1 MGVLT
6 MFRAITSHS
15 SAQVAMSA
23 ANNALRRSGSG
34 SASPKIVGPL
44 ASKLK
49 DIRQNTHTNLKLQ
62 LQKSLSPMKFEQA
75 GELAEQIEADEPDFE
90 HLHARVEEFVQSNK
104 NDPEI
109 IVSALKYLN
118 SQLMILSAAERHL
131 KANDSPANQSL
142 MHGLKTLIDHATSR
156 GESIIQ
162 KLSNTTIS
170 PVFTAHPT
178 NFNKPQASA
187 VVLSQLDDIA
197 TPHGNAKVCQELW
210 QTQGV
215 RELKPSVQDE
225 ANQFSSNIRHLHSS
239 GRNIHKQI
247 NQQLSGL
254 PNNLKLSK
262 PLVEA
267 GNWVGGDRDG
277 NPNIDAAVLKDVVK
291 TLSTAAFDY
300 FEQKIG
306 KEKTTQPGSLGNLLS
321 KAGHSESLGLIREKL
336 ARTRA
341 HLVGEGPLP
350 IQGDLYLNA
359 NELLHDLESLN
370 IGNLDTDDKRI
381 VQEKLDLLKLDAD
394 SIGFHGAS
402 TDIRQNSAMNE
413 KTVGELLRRSG
424 GPRNYESLGELEKQ
438 TLLTHLLL
446 DTSKTVLN
454 DAPIDGQ
461 IDNPEFDREIAL
473 IKSYKTIHDSYG
485 PQALKNCI
493 TANTETLSDMLEVML
508 LLKHAGLAD
517 GDGVKMNVVPLIETV
532 DDLHNGPTILNSM
545 LNHPWYRQALQASG
559 NQQQIMV
566 GYSDS
571 NRLDGPL
578 ASSWAVYEGT
588 AKMLEVAKQNGVKLH
603 VFHGRGGTEARGSG
617 DSYAQEIKSGNGASL
632 LTGMRQTEQ
641 GEEVPAKFGTK
652 IISQSNLADMV
663 GSTLETMATGSDQQL
678 AKYANTME
686 LLAQHARD
694 SYQSLYTNPELPQF
708 FQRSTPIEFVGKSNA
723 GSRPASRANSAE
735 GSLVLDKLRAIPW
748 VGAWYQSGSAMPA
761 FFGTG
766 SALKNFVDQSTDTN
780 TTPAQRTEQ
789 LQTMYREWPFF
800 KSFVDRTATALQK
813 ADMQIAQQYAKL
825 APAKSQGVFEKIKNE
840 YELTKEMILNIKQTN
855 DLMDHN
861 PVDAEILTVK
871 KPLTQAAHAMQI
883 GLLKAHQQAGPE
895 IQNKLVEPIVM
906 SMQAIS
912 SSNRFG

>member
-1 MGVLT
+1 
-6 MFRAITSHS
+6 MFRAVASHS
-15 SAQVAMSA
+15 SAQIAMSA
-23 ANNALRRSGSG
+23 GSNALGRSSSG
-34 SASPKIVGPL
+34 SASTRIVGPL

-49 DIRQNTHTNLKLQ
+49 DIRQNTHANLKLQ
-62 LQKSLSPMKFEQA
+62 LQKNLPPLKFEQA
-75 GELAEQIEADEPDFE
+75 CELAEQIETAEPDFNQ
-90 HLHARVEEFVQSNK
+90 LHARVEEFVQRNK
-104 NDPEI
+104 NDPEA

-118 SQLMILSAAERHL
+118 SQLMILSTAERQM
-131 KANDSPANQSL
+131 KAQDAPITQSL
-142 MHGLKTLIDHATSR
+142 MRGLKTLIDNSASR
-156 GESIIQ
+156 GESIVQ
-162 KLSNTTIS
+162 RLSNTKIS

-178 NFNKPQASA
+178 NFNKPQASEI
-187 VVLSQLDDIA
+187 VLSQLDNIA
-197 TPHGNAKVCQELW
+197 SPQGNAKVCQELW
-210 QTQGV
+210 EIQGV
-215 RELKPSVQDE
+215 RELKPTVQDE
-225 ANQFSSNIRHLHSS
+225 ANQFSANIRHLHSS
-239 GRNIHKQI
+239 GRTIHEQI

-277 NPNIDAAVLKDVVK
+277 NPNIDATVLKDVVK
-291 TLSTAAFDY
+291 TLSTAAFEY
-300 FEQKIG
+300 FEQEIG
-306 KEKTTQPGSLGNLLS
+306 KEKNTQTGSLCNLLCKS
-321 KAGHSESLGLIREKL
+321 GHSESLGLIREKL
-336 ARTRA
+336 ARTRT
-341 HLVGEGPLP
+341 HLVGNSPLP

-359 NELLHDLESLN
+359 NELVHDLESLS
-370 IGNLDTDDKRI
+370 IASLDTQEKAA

-424 GPRNYESLGELEKQ
+424 GPSNYESLGEIEKQ
-438 TLLTHLLL
+438 TLLTNLLL
-446 DTSKTVLN
+446 NKQTVLS

-461 IDNPEFDREIAL
+461 SENAEFDREIAL

-493 TANTETLSDMLEVML
+493 TANTETMSDMLEVML

-517 GDGVKMNVVPLIETV
+517 EQGIKMNVVPLIETV
-532 DDLHNGPTILNSM
+532 NDLHNGPAILNSM
-545 LNHPWYRQALQASG
+545 LSNPWYRQALQASG

-588 AKMLEVAKQNGVKLH
+588 AKMLEVAEQRGVSLH

-617 DSYAQEIKSGNGASL
+617 DSYAQEIKSSNGASL

-652 IISQSNLADMV
+652 TMSQSNLADMV
-663 GSTLETMATGSDQQL
+663 GSTLETMATGKDQQI
-678 AKYANTME
+678 AKYASTME
-686 LLAQHARD
+686 KLAQHARNH
-694 SYQSLYTNPELPQF
+694 YESLYSNPELPHF
-708 FQRSTPIEFVGKSNA
+708 FQSSTPIEFVGKSNA
-723 GSRPASRANSAE
+723 GSRPASRANTA
-735 GSLVLDKLRAIPW
+735 GGGLNLDKLRAIPW
-748 VGAWYQSGSAMPA
+748 VGSWYQSGSAMPA

-766 SALKNFVDQSTDTN
+766 SALKNFIDQPAGAN
-780 TTPAQRTEQ
+780 TTPAQRTAQ
-789 LQTMYREWPFF
+789 LQTMYQEWPFF
-800 KSFVDRTATALQK
+800 KSFIDRTATAMEK

-825 APAKSQGVFEKIKNE
+825 APVQSQGVFEAIKNE
-840 YELTKEMILNIKQTN
+840 YELTKEMILSIKQSN

-861 PVDAEILTVK
+861 PADAEILAVK

-895 IQNKLVEPIVM
+895 IQDRLVEPIVM
-906 SMQAIS
+906 SMQAIA

>member
-1 MGVLT
+1 

-15 SAQVAMSA
+15 GTQVLMST

-34 SASPKIVGPL
+34 SASPNIVGPL

-49 DIRQNTHTNLKLQ
+49 DIRQNTHANLKLQ
-62 LQKSLSPMKFEQA
+62 LQKSLPPLKFEQA
-75 GELAEQIEADEPDFE
+75 SGLTEHIETAEPDFDQ
-90 HLHARVEEFVQSNK
+90 LHARVEEFVQSNK
-104 NDPEI
+104 NDPEA

-118 SQLMILSAAERHL
+118 SQLMILSTAERHL
-131 KANDSPANQSL
+131 KAENAPVNQSL
-142 MHGLKTLIDHATSR
+142 MRGLKPLIENSASR
-156 GESIIQ
+156 GESIVQ
-162 KLSNTTIS
+162 RLSNTKIS

-187 VVLSQLDDIA
+187 IVLSQLDDIA
-197 TPHGNAKVCQELW
+197 SPQGNAKVCRELW
-210 QTQGV
+210 EIQGV

-225 ANQFSSNIRHLHSS
+225 ANQFSSNIRHLHNS
-239 GRNIHKQI
+239 GRTIHKQI
-247 NQQLSGL
+247 NQQLSVL

-277 NPNIDAAVLKDVVK
+277 NPNIDATVLKDVVK
-291 TLSTAAFDY
+291 TLSTAAFEY

-306 KEKTTQPGSLGNLLS
+306 KEKNTQTGSLCNLLCKS
-321 KAGHSESLGLIREKL
+321 GHSESLGVIREKL
-336 ARTRA
+336 GRTRA
-341 HLVGEGPLP
+341 HLVGNGPLP

-370 IGNLDTDDKRI
+370 IDSLNTQEKTA

-424 GPRNYESLGELEKQ
+424 APGNYESLGEVEKQ
-438 TLLTHLLL
+438 ALLTSLLL
-446 DTSKTVLN
+446 NTDKAVLS
-454 DAPIDGQ
+454 DAPIDSQ
-461 IDNPEFDREIAL
+461 SDNAEFDREIAL

-493 TANTETLSDMLEVML
+493 TANTETMSDMLEVMF

-517 GDGVKMNVVPLIETV
+517 EHSIRMNVVPLIETV
-532 DDLHNGPTILNSM
+532 DDLHNGPAILNSM
-545 LNHPWYRQALQASG
+545 LNHPWYRKALQASG

-588 AKMLEVAKQNGVKLH
+588 AKMLEVAKQNGVNLH

-617 DSYAQEIKSGNGASL
+617 DSYAQEIKSTNGASL

-641 GEEVPAKFGTK
+641 GEEVSAKFGTK
-652 IISQSNLADMV
+652 TMSQSNLADMV
-663 GSTLETMATGSDQQL
+663 GSTLETMATGADQQL
-678 AKYANTME
+678 TKYSNTME
-686 LLAQHARD
+686 KLAQHARD
-694 SYQSLYTNPELPQF
+694 SYESLYSNPELPHF
-708 FQRSTPIEFVGKSNA
+708 FQSSTPIEFVGKSNA
-723 GSRPASRANSAE
+723 GSRPASRSNTAGGGLN
-735 GSLVLDKLRAIPW
+735 LDKLRAIPW

-766 SALKNFVDQSTDTN
+766 SALKHFIDQPSGTN
-780 TTPAQRTEQ
+780 TTPGQRTAQ
-789 LQTMYREWPFF
+789 LQTMYQEWPFF
-800 KSFVDRTATALQK
+800 KSFIDRTATAMEK

-825 APAKSQGVFEKIKNE
+825 APAQSQGVFQTIKNE
-840 YELTKEMILNIKQTN
+840 YELTKEMILNIKQTT

-861 PVDAEILTVK
+861 PVDAEILAVK

-895 IQNKLVEPIVM
+895 IQKNLVKPIVM
-906 SMQAIS
+906 SMQAIA